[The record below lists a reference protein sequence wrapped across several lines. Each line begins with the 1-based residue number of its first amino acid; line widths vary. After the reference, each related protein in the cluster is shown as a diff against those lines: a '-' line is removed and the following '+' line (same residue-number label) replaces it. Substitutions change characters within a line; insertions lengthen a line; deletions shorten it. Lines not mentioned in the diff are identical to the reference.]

1 MQSSPLLLR
10 KDQERRLLAGHSWIY
25 SNEVDTAATPL
36 RDLEPGQSV
45 QILSDHERWIGHGYV
60 NPHSLI
66 CARLVS
72 RDRSRPLSPA
82 LWVARLNQALALRAR
97 LYERPFYRLVF
108 GESDGLPGLIVD
120 RYGDLLGVQLT
131 TAGMDRAR
139 AEILA
144 ALEQVLRPKAMVLRN
159 DTAVRELE
167 GLDQGVE
174 VVLGEPA
181 DTLSLPEGGPGGELE
196 FLVSPLS
203 GQKTGWFFD
212 QAENRARL
220 GRFGVG
226 ERVLDVCS
234 YIGAWGL
241 RAAALGAR
249 EVTCVDSSQGAL
261 ERVAENAARNHLAER
276 VRTLQGDAFEVLRG
290 LKEQGRRF
298 DTVILDPPAFIKRR
312 RDEKEGTQAYSRLN
326 RLALELIE
334 PGGLLVTSS
343 CSFHLS
349 RDAFL
354 RTVQGAGRRAGV
366 SLQLLEIGQQGP
378 DHPVHPAIPE
388 TAYLKTLYLRV
399 LPAF

>member
-1 MQSSPLLLR
+1 
-10 KDQERRLLAGHSWIY
+10 
-25 SNEVDTAATPL
+25 
-36 RDLEPGQSV
+36 
-45 QILSDHERWIGHGYV
+45 
-60 NPHSLI
+60 
-66 CARLVS
+66 
-72 RDRSRPLSPA
+72 
-82 LWVARLNQALALRAR
+82 VARLRQALALRAR

-120 RYGDLLGVQLT
+120 RYGDLLAVQIT
-131 TAGMDRAR
+131 TAGMERAR
-139 AEILA
+139 GEILA
-144 ALEQVLRPKAMVLRN
+144 ALEQILRPQAMVLRN
-159 DTAVRELE
+159 DMAVRELE
-167 GLDQGVE
+167 GLDQEVE

-181 DTLSLPEGGPGGELE
+181 DSLVLIDGGPGGELE
-196 FLVSPLS
+196 FLISPLS
-203 GQKTGWFFD
+203 GQKTGWFYD

-249 EVTCVDSSQGAL
+249 EVTCVDSSQVAL
-261 ERVAENAARNHLAER
+261 ERATENAARNRLTER
-276 VRTLQGDAFEVLRG
+276 VQTLQGDAFEVLRG

-298 DTVILDPPAFIKRR
+298 DTLLLDPPAFIKRR

-326 RLALELIE
+326 RLAIELIE

-343 CSFHLS
+343 CSFHLA

-354 RTVQGAGRRAGV
+354 RTVQNAGRRAGV
-366 SLQLLEIGQQGP
+366 SLQLLEAGQQGP

>member
-1 MQSSPLLLR
+1 MQPTPLLLR
-10 KDQERRLLAGHSWIY
+10 KDQERRLLAGHCWIY
-25 SNEVDTAATPL
+25 SNEVDTTATPL
-36 RDLEPGQSV
+36 KDLETGQSV
-45 QILSDHERWIGHGYV
+45 EIRSASGRWIGHGYV

-72 RDRSRPLSPA
+72 RDHARPLTPA
-82 LWVARLNQALALRAR
+82 LWVARLHQALTLRER
-97 LYERPFYRLVF
+97 LYDRPFYRLVF
-108 GESDGLPGLIVD
+108 GEADGLPGLIAD
-120 RYGDLLGVQLT
+120 RYEDLLGVQIT
-131 TAGMDRAR
+131 TAGMERVR
-139 AEILA
+139 GEILA
-144 ALEQVLRPKAMVLRN
+144 ALEQVLRPGTVVLRN

-167 GLDQGVE
+167 GLDQGTE
-174 VVLGEPA
+174 VVLGRPP
-181 DTLSLPEGGPGGELE
+181 DRVVLSEGGPGGALE

-203 GQKTGWFFD
+203 GQKTGWFYD

-234 YIGAWGL
+234 YVGAWGL

-249 EVTCVDSSQGAL
+249 EVTCLDSSATAL
-261 ERVAENAARNHLAER
+261 ERVRENAARNRLGDR
-276 VRTLQGDAFEVLRG
+276 VHTVQGDAFEVLRA
-290 LKEQGRRF
+290 LKDEGRRY
-298 DTVILDPPAFIKRR
+298 DTLILDPPAFIKRR

-343 CSFHLS
+343 CSFHLG

-354 RTVQGAGRRAGV
+354 RAVQHAGRRAGV
-366 SLQLLEIGQQGP
+366 SLQLLGSGEQGP

>member
-1 MQSSPLLLR
+1 MQPTPLMLR
-10 KDQERRLLAGHSWIY
+10 KDQERRLIAGHCWIY

-36 RDLEPGQSV
+36 KDLEPGQPV
-45 QILSDHERWIGHGYV
+45 AILSDHERWIGHGYV

-72 RDRSRPLSPA
+72 RERSQPLSPA
-82 LWVARLNQALALRAR
+82 LWVARLHQALSLRER
-97 LYERPFYRLVF
+97 LYKRPFYRLVF
-108 GESDGLPGLIVD
+108 SESDGLPGLIVD
-120 RYGDLLGVQLT
+120 RYQDLLGVQLT
-131 TAGMDRAR
+131 TAGMERVR
-139 AEILA
+139 GEIIA
-144 ALEQVLRPKAMVLRN
+144 ALEQVLRPKAIVVRN

-174 VVLGEPA
+174 VILGEPA
-181 DTLSLPEGGPGGELE
+181 DQVPLIEQELE
-196 FLVSPLS
+196 FLVSPLT

-212 QAENRARL
+212 QAENRSRL
-220 GRFGVG
+220 ARFGVG

-234 YIGAWGL
+234 YVGAWGL

-249 EVTCVDSSQGAL
+249 EVTCVDSSHPAL
-261 ERVAENAARNHLAER
+261 ERLADNAARNRLDER
-276 VRTLQGDAFEVLRG
+276 VRPLQGDAFDVLRG
-290 LKEQGRRF
+290 FKDEGRRF

-312 RDEKEGTQAYSRLN
+312 KDEKEGTQAYSRLN
-326 RLALELIE
+326 RLGMELLE

-343 CSFHLS
+343 CSFHMG

-354 RTVQGAGRRAGV
+354 RTVQSAGRRAGR
-366 SLQLLEIGQQGP
+366 SLQLLESGQQGP

-388 TAYLKTLYLRV
+388 TAYLKTLFLRV

>member
-1 MQSSPLLLR
+1 
-10 KDQERRLLAGHSWIY
+10 
-25 SNEVDTAATPL
+25 
-36 RDLEPGQSV
+36 
-45 QILSDHERWIGHGYV
+45 
-60 NPHSLI
+60 
-66 CARLVS
+66 
-72 RDRSRPLSPA
+72 
-82 LWVARLNQALALRAR
+82 
-97 LYERPFYRLVF
+97 
-108 GESDGLPGLIVD
+108 VD
-120 RYGDLLGVQLT
+120 RYGDLLGVQIT
-131 TAGMDRAR
+131 TAGIERAR

-144 ALEQVLRPKAMVLRN
+144 ALEQVLRPQAVVLRN

-167 GLDQGVE
+167 GLEPGVE
-174 VVLGEPA
+174 SVLGAPEDA
-181 DTLSLPEGGPGGELE
+181 ITLTEGGPGGALE

-203 GQKTGWFFD
+203 GQKTGWFYD

-241 RAAALGAR
+241 RAAALGAT
-249 EVTCVDSSQGAL
+249 EVTCVDSSAAAL
-261 ERVAENAARNHLAER
+261 ERVVENAARNHLGER
-276 VRTLQGDAFEVLRG
+276 IHTLQGDAFEILRQ

-298 DTVILDPPAFIKRR
+298 DTLLLDPPAFIKRR

-326 RLALELIE
+326 RLGLELIE
-334 PGGLLVTSS
+334 PGGMLVTSS

-349 RDAFL
+349 RETFL

-366 SLQLLEIGQQGP
+366 ALQLLGIGQQGP
-378 DHPVHPAIPE
+378 DHPVQPAIPE